1 MAHVAEWKKE
11 EVKELKG
18 IIDEYDVIGI
28 VDLMNIPAKQLQEMR
43 KALNDKAVIR
53 MSKINLIN
61 LALEDCNADKNNIV
75 DLSEHMDGQV
85 AIIATEMNPFKLYKI
100 LEDSKTQAPA
110 KPGAIAPEDIV
121 VPEGDTGFEPG
132 PFLGELQQVGIP
144 AKIDKGKICVQK
156 ETVVVKAGEAVSK
169 QVAATLAR
177 MDINPMEVG
186 IDLKAVYEEEAI
198 YTSDVLA
205 IDEEQTLADLQKA
218 FSGAFNLSV
227 NAAIPTTKT
236 ISAILSLAHTRA
248 VSVGVEGAILTSKT
262 SEPILGLVNARM
274 LAIAS
279 AIADKEGAID
289 DELAEK
295 LSNVAVAAAPAA
307 VEEEVVEEEEEEEE
321 EENSEE
327 TAAAGL
333 GALFG

>member
-1 MAHVAEWKKE
+1 M
-11 EVKELKG
+11 
-18 IIDEYDVIGI
+18 
-28 VDLMNIPAKQLQEMR
+28 
-43 KALNDKAVIR
+43 
-53 MSKINLIN
+53 
-61 LALEDCNADKNNIV
+61 
-75 DLSEHMDGQV
+75 
-85 AIIATEMNPFKLYKI
+85 
-100 LEDSKTQAPA
+100 
-110 KPGAIAPEDIV
+110 
-121 VPEGDTGFEPG
+121 
-132 PFLGELQQVGIP
+132 
-144 AKIDKGKICVQK
+144 
-156 ETVVVKAGEAVSK
+156 
-169 QVAATLAR
+169 
-177 MDINPMEVG
+177 
-186 IDLKAVYEEEAI
+186 
-198 YTSDVLA
+198 
-205 IDEEQTLADLQKA
+205 
-218 FSGAFNLSV
+218 SV